1 LLLGKEM
8 KSVFAVALV
17 LLFVVASHAMLNV
30 PIKRVAGG
38 SINYRSF
45 AGEPLSSKRQLNI
58 PLDMK
63 GDAQWYG
70 SISIG
75 TPPQRFEVL
84 FDTGSSNLWVPS
96 SLCPIWVLSCDLH
109 AQYDH
114 TKSKT
119 YEKNGEKFSI
129 QYGSGAATG
138 FLSYD
143 NVAIG
148 GVTVQKQIF
157 AEITGEP
164 GIAFLAAGFD
174 GLMGL
179 AFDSISVDHATPL
192 WYNLLAQKLVQQPV
206 FAFYLNRVNMTAG
219 GGGELVLGGTDP
231 SHYTG
236 SFTFTPLTNQTYWEF
251 GIGGITVGS
260 TVITGPSTAIADS
273 GTSLIVGPTGLVNQ
287 IQKLI
292 GANSIYTGECQ
303 LLVKVEGKSIIKY
316 LESGVT
322 PTQACQSIDLCPG
335 TYCTVC
341 SSVMFYV
348 QTLLANNATDDEVLK
363 ALEEVCKFIPGNSGE
378 RTVDCETVPS
388 LPTITVT
395 ISGVKFDLLP
405 TDYINQISVSN
416 GESICISGFMG
427 MDLPPQIS
435 LQWILGDVFMAK
447 YYTQFDFGN
456 KRVGFATAA

>member
-1 LLLGKEM
+1 M
-8 KSVFAVALV
+8 KAAFAIV
-17 LLFVVASHAMLNV
+17 LLFVVASQALLKIPV
-30 PIKRVAGG
+30 KRTPNP
-38 SINYRSF
+38 INYRTFDGQVLTST
-45 AGEPLSSKRQLNI
+45 KRQLNI

-96 SLCPIWVLSCDLH
+96 SECPIWILPCDLH

-119 YEKNGEKFSI
+119 WIKNGTAFAI
-129 QYGSGAATG
+129 QYGSGSATG
-138 FLSYD
+138 FLSID

-179 AFDSISVDHATPL
+179 AFESISVDHATPV
-192 WYNLLAQKLVQQPV
+192 WYNLLSQNLVPNPV
-206 FAFYLNRVNMTAG
+206 FAFYLNRQNSSAG
-219 GGGELVLGGTDP
+219 MGGELVLGGVDP
-231 SHYTG
+231 KHYTG
-236 SFTFTPLTNQTYWEF
+236 QFTWAPLTNLTYWEF
-251 GIGGITVGS
+251 AIGGISVGS
-260 TVITGPSTAIADS
+260 TRIAGASRAIADS
-273 GTSLIVGPTGLVNQ
+273 GTSLIVGPMAQIAQ

-292 GANSIYTGECQ
+292 GANSIFTGECELIVQ
-303 LLVKVEGKSIIKY
+303 IEGKQIIKY

-322 PTQACQSIDLCPG
+322 PTQACQSINLCPG
-335 TYCTVC
+335 SYCTVC
-341 SSVMFYV
+341 TSVMFYV
-348 QTLLANNATDDEVLK
+348 QELLANNATDSEVLK
-363 ALEEVCKFIPGNSGE
+363 AIEAVCKFIPGNTGE
-378 RTVDCETVPS
+378 KTVDCDTVPS
-388 LPTITVT
+388 LPIITVN
-395 ISGVKFDLLP
+395 IAGVDFNLKP
-405 TDYINQISVSN
+405 TDYINQVTVSK
-416 GESICISGFMG
+416 GASICVSGFMG
-427 MDLPPQIS
+427 MDLPPKID
-435 LQWILGDVFMAK
+435 LQWILGDVFMAA